1 MAVGKKGPESDP
13 GARQPAEYLAVG
25 RILRPHGIRGELLLE
40 AAPDLVGMLSVGG
53 KIYLGPDRTPATIL
67 SLRTHAENYLLLVK
81 GTVDRSSA
89 DRYRGTVVYVRSQS
103 APPLPPH
110 VFYHWQIVGLE
121 VQTEAGEILGKIAE
135 ILQTGANDVYV
146 VRDEAGAEVLLPAI
160 EPVILKVD
168 LDGKR
173 MLVRLIPGLRPEP

>member
-1 MAVGKKGPESDP
+1 
-13 GARQPAEYLAVG
+13 
-25 RILRPHGIRGELLLE
+25 
-40 AAPDLVGMLSVGG
+40 
-53 KIYLGPDRTPATIL
+53 
-67 SLRTHAENYLLLVK
+67 
-81 GTVDRSSA
+81 
-89 DRYRGTVVYVRSQS
+89 
-103 APPLPPH
+103 
-110 VFYHWQIVGLE
+110 VGLE